1 METTRG
7 QSETKASQ
15 TKVAAAAVLT
25 MALVGVVGWYLF
37 ASAGATRQSG
47 ENQAGESNIGI
58 ELGQVAPNF
67 TLTDVNGTTF
77 SLSDYRDNI
86 VVIDFMATWC
96 GPCAAQLS
104 HLKQLYEN
112 YRARGVVIIS
122 IDVDPSETDRTLQRF
137 KSTYGCDWVF
147 ARGPTVGTMYRIV
160 YIPTLYIIDRRGRIT
175 YRNTGVTPYSTL
187 ASEINKLLG

>member
-15 TKVAAAAVLT
+15 TKVAVVVVLT
-25 MALVGVVGWYLF
+25 MALAGVAGWYLF

-47 ENQAGESNIGI
+47 ENQAGKSNIGI

-112 YRARGVVIIS
+112 YRARGVVIMS
-122 IDVDPSETDRTLQRF
+122 IDVDPSETDRTLQQF
-137 KSTYGCDWVF
+137 KSTYGCDWIF
-147 ARGPTVGTMYRIV
+147 ARGSTAGTTYHIV
-160 YIPTLYIIDRRGRIT
+160 YIPTLYIIDRHGRIT
-175 YRNTGVTPYSTL
+175 YRNTGTTPYSTL
-187 ASEINKLLG
+187 ASEINRLLG